1 MAAGLRAVLFDVD
14 FTLCRPGPELSP
26 ERYARIASRH
36 GVTLDPA
43 RYEQAREAAV
53 LNLKRHPE
61 LLHDDS
67 IWHRFTQEIFTGMGG
82 PDEIASQC
90 ATEIEQGWE
99 VSENFELY
107 EDALAA
113 LEELRSADLRIGL
126 VSNGVRDLREFVMH
140 HRLDVDAVVDS
151 RTHGRVKPHPTIF
164 ERALELLGL
173 ARPGQAERRRQREQ
187 IRQAIFDLGMA
198 LLAVDEDRPHT
209 QGTRALDVLLDR
221 VTYHHR
227 LGRTDAEELECS
239 LEDRRVRLDPPV
251 RARVDHRIDIE
262 PVMHDEFTQVAD
274 PVRDQADPQVC
285 AA

>member
-1 MAAGLRAVLFDVD
+1 MAAALKAVLFDVD

-61 LLHDDS
+61 LVHDDA
-67 IWHRFTQEIFTGMGG
+67 IWHRFTEEIFTGMGG
-82 PDEIASQC
+82 PKEIADEC

-113 LEELRSADLRIGL
+113 LEELRKAGLRIGL
-126 VSNGVRDLREFVMH
+126 VSNGIRDLHEFVAH

-164 ERALELLGL
+164 ERALELLGVRPAETVMVGDSVEEDIEGAHALGMRAILIDRDERHPEIEDRLTDLL
-173 ARPGQAERRRQREQ
+173 ALPAALGLIRPGE
-187 IRQAIFDLGMA
+187 
-198 LLAVDEDRPHT
+198 
-209 QGTRALDVLLDR
+209 
-221 VTYHHR
+221 
-227 LGRTDAEELECS
+227 S
-239 LEDRRVRLDPPV
+239 
-251 RARVDHRIDIE
+251 
-262 PVMHDEFTQVAD
+262 
-274 PVRDQADPQVC
+274 
-285 AA
+285 